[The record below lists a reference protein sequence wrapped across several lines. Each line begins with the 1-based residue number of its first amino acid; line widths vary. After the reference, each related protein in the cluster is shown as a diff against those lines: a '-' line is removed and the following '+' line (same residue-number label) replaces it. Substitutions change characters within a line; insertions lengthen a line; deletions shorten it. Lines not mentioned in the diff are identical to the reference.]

1 MREAWR
7 RYRDW
12 LDSLQPSWLRWI
24 AILASAAAAV
34 LVMGGAIAVIGT
46 VLYGWSPT
54 GFGASTTRTTTVTTG
69 NVVDT
74 YETRPGK
81 TLWDWMGLLLVPL
94 VLAVGALV
102 FNWQQRKAEQER
114 LQKRDKTER
123 ELALDQQRENALQ
136 TYLDCMTDL
145 LLKEGLRTSEKADV
159 RDVARART
167 LMVLRGL
174 DAKRKAVVVQFL
186 KESDLITLE
195 NAVIN
200 LRGADL
206 THAKLIGAD
215 LDGANLSE
223 ADLSWADLVGATLTG
238 ANLTKARL
246 AEADLVSAYL
256 PKANLYEA
264 DLHGAK
270 LHRANLENASL
281 AYAILNGA
289 ELNGANLT
297 ETDITEADLTE
308 ADLTEAEVDYE
319 RLARAKSLKGAT
331 MPDGR
336 KAASRRG

>member
-1 MREAWR
+1 V
-7 RYRDW
+7 RDARGM
-12 LDSLQPSWLRWI
+12 DKYIVRKLQSFLEHPTTRTLLKSASIAAIGLLVVVAI
-24 AILASAAAAV
+24 AI
-34 LVMGGAIAVIGT
+34 IGT
-46 VLYGWSPT
+46 VLYDWQRS
-54 GFGASTTRTTTVTTG
+54 GFG
-69 NVVDT
+69 T
-74 YETRPGK
+74 YKGPVANPDNRAK
-81 TLWDWMGLLLVPL
+81 TLWDWMELLLVPL
-94 VLAVGALV
+94 VLAVGVLL
-102 FNWQQRKAEQER
+102 FNWQQRKAEHERQQEH
-114 LQKRDKTER
+114 DETER

-136 TYLDCMTDL
+136 TYLDRMTDL
-145 LLKEGLRTSEKADV
+145 LLREGLRTSEKDDV

-174 DAKRKAVVVQFL
+174 DAERKAAVVQFL

-223 ADLSWADLVGATLTG
+223 ADLSWANLVGATLTG

-246 AEADLVSAYL
+246 AEADLVLAYL

-289 ELNGANLT
+289 ELNGANLA
-297 ETDITEADLTE
+297 EADLSWANLTEADLTE
-308 ADLTEAEVDYE
+308 ADLTNAEVDYE
-319 RLARAKSLKGAT
+319 WLARAKSLKGAT

-336 KAASRRG
+336 KAANRRG